1 VLSGEFPDKDAAD
14 KDVTDKDV
22 AKETLRALLPEANR
36 IFNAEP
42 SVLRIDE
49 EPVMLVG
56 DIHGNLEAL
65 EFILKMREEMGCKT
79 LLFLGDY
86 VDRGPQGVEVL
97 IRLFRLKL
105 EEPENVFL
113 LRGNH
118 ETVEMNVY
126 YGFFEEIGSDPLFLA
141 GISRTY
147 EKMPVGAVLSGHTF
161 CVHGGITG
169 AEDIEKISKENAFPY
184 LWNDPSKKPGLS
196 ASRRGDT
203 VKEYGPDL
211 VDGFLELNGLKRI
224 IRAHTALRDGY
235 EWWFEGKLLSL
246 FSCPDYVGLRNSGAF
261 ALFGDRKAGKV
272 KIEKTGVKKKESGGR
287 EPGER
292 EPGKKE
298 LKLFVFGNEKTE
310 MRNEEQGYSLI
321 KSL

>member
-1 VLSGEFPDKDAAD
+1 MISGEFPDKDAA
-14 KDVTDKDV
+14 
-22 AKETLRALLPEANR
+22 KEALRALLPEANR
-36 IFNAEP
+36 IFDSEP
-42 SVLRIDE
+42 DVLRIDE

-65 EFILKMREEMGCKT
+65 EFVLKMREEMGCKT

-105 EEPENVFL
+105 EDPENIFL

-126 YGFFEEIGSDPLFLA
+126 YGFFEEIGFDPLFLA

-147 EKMPVGAVLSGHTF
+147 EKMPVGAVLSQDSF

-169 AEDIEKISKENAFPY
+169 VEEIGNIKKENAFSY

-196 ASRRGDT
+196 DSRRGDT

-224 IRAHTALRDGY
+224 IRAHTALKEGY
-235 EWWFEGKLLSL
+235 EWWFGGKLLSL
-246 FSCPDYVGLRNSGAF
+246 FSCPDYVGFRNSGAF
-261 ALFGDRKAGKV
+261 AIFGDLQAGKNEV
-272 KIEKTGVKKKESGGR
+272 EGKGKIEITGVEKEKTG
-287 EPGER
+287 ER
-292 EPGKKE
+292 EQRERETGKKE
-298 LKLFVFGNEKTE
+298 LKLFVFGNTKTE
-310 MRNEEQGYSLI
+310 TQNDEQEYSLL

>member
-1 VLSGEFPDKDAAD
+1 MISGEFPDKDAA
-14 KDVTDKDV
+14 
-22 AKETLRALLPEANR
+22 KEALRALLPEVNR

-42 SVLRIDE
+42 GVLRIDE

-65 EFILKMREEMGCKT
+65 EFVLKMRDEMGFKT

-105 EEPENVFL
+105 EDPENVFL

-126 YGFFEEIGSDPLFLA
+126 YGFFEEIGFDPLFLA

-169 AEDIEKISKENAFPY
+169 VEELEKITKEKAFPY
-184 LWNDPSKKPGLS
+184 LWNDPTEKPGLN

-211 VDGFLELNGLKRI
+211 VDGFLELNDLKRI
-224 IRAHTALRDGY
+224 VRAHTAIKEGY
-235 EWWFEGKLLSL
+235 EWWFGGKLLSL
-246 FSCPDYVGLRNSGAF
+246 FSCPDYVGFGNSGAF
-261 ALFGDRKAGKV
+261 ALFGDGQAGKGEMEKGV
-272 KIEKTGVKKKESGGR
+272 EKEKT
-287 EPGER
+287 GER

-298 LKLFVFGNEKTE
+298 LKLFVFGNTKTE
-310 MRNEEQGYSLI
+310 PGNKEQGYSLL

>member
-1 VLSGEFPDKDAAD
+1 MLSGEFPN
-14 KDVTDKDV
+14 KDVIDKAA
-22 AKETLRALLPEANR
+22 AKEALRALLPEANR
-36 IFNAEP
+36 IFNSEP
-42 SVLRIDE
+42 SVLRIEE

-86 VDRGPQGVEVL
+86 VDRGQQGVEVL
-97 IRLFRLKL
+97 VRLFQLKL
-105 EEPENVFL
+105 EDPENVFL

-126 YGFFEEIGSDPLFLA
+126 YGFFEEIGFDPLFLA

-147 EKMPVGAVLSGHTF
+147 KEMPVGAVLSGHTF

-169 AEDIEKISKENAFPY
+169 AEDIEKITKENAFPY
-184 LWNDPSKKPGLS
+184 LWNDPSEKPGLN

-211 VDGFLELNGLKRI
+211 VDGFLELNGLKRV
-224 IRAHTALRDGY
+224 IRAHTAIKDGY
-235 EWWFEGKLLSL
+235 EWWFGGKLLSL
-246 FSCPDYVGLRNSGAF
+246 FSCPDYVGFGNSGAF
-261 ALFGDRKAGKV
+261 ALFGDGKAGAV
-272 KIEKTGVKKKESGGR
+272 KIEQAGAKKE
-287 EPGER
+287 ETGEK

-298 LKLFVFGNEKTE
+298 LKLFVFGNTKTE
-310 MRNEEQGYSLI
+310 TRNEEQGYSLL